1 MHGHGAHLER
11 DHRMKWYRNRL
22 WSCSLGCA
30 VHRKGPI
37 LCIEREGEGGG
48 GGRERGRE
56 EERERQRERIKLM
69 LYYNIHTIL
78 LILQLCT

>member
-11 DHRMKWYRNRL
+11 DHRMKWYRNHL

-37 LCIEREGEGGG
+37 LCIERERVRKEEEAEKEGRKKRGRD
-48 GGRERGRE
+48 RERE
-56 EERERQRERIKLM
+56 
-69 LYYNIHTIL
+69 
-78 LILQLCT
+78 